1 MLPIVHQNHEIIPS
15 KIVCVGRNYADH
27 AAELGNELPEQMVL
41 FCKPNS
47 AIGQHLRAHHGE
59 PLHYEAELS
68 FLVKDGKFIAVA
80 IGLDLTKRQLQ
91 SQLKSK
97 GLPWERAKAFNGAAL
112 FSEFVSIPSSINS
125 LRFEFYREDTL
136 LQQGEPSLMI
146 FKPETILEEIQEFM
160 LLEDGDIVMT
170 GTPKGVGELVKGALY
185 RGKVWERD
193 RELVAHEWLAE

>member
-1 MLPIVHQNHEIIPS
+1 MLPIVYQNHDIIPS

-41 FCKPNS
+41 FSKPNS
-47 AIGQHLRAHHGE
+47 AIGQHLRAHYGE

-68 FLVKDGKFIAVA
+68 FLVKAGKFVAVA

-112 FSEFVSIPSSINS
+112 FSEFVAIPSAINA
-125 LRFEFYREDTL
+125 LRFAFYREDTL
-136 LQQGEPSLMI
+136 LQQGEPGLMI

-170 GTPKGVGELVKGALY
+170 GTPKGVGPLIKGALY
-185 RGKVWERD
+185 RGTVWDQD
-193 RELVAHEWLAE
+193 RELITHEWLAE